1 MLDFA
6 DILATFSL
14 RAQWLVVIILIA
26 FVVGELVSRG
36 SFMGILA
43 SRVNARIASLGR
55 KLDRTH
61 RSIATRVYRGMI
73 TLFILLIPAL
83 ALGLA
88 LAQHQPWVEWLS
100 LIVLIAAIGR
110 SLATF
115 HLARL
120 GREAARGTLKLEIP
134 GLSFLFADTHAV
146 MRYAILTSAGD
157 FAVGVVGTSFWYLVG
172 GMPLALA
179 YLTLA
184 AAARHYTTPAF
195 GWAVRSVF
203 QLLNFIPHL
212 IAVALLALAGLFVV
226 GGKPLAMR
234 HAKHFHGAIAYL
246 LGISLGGRLPT
257 VELPWEGTGTAKV
270 EPAHLLRWLL
280 LRSVA
285 MLLLMLMLAAPNIVN
300 LLK

>member
-1 MLDFA
+1 MIDLS
-6 DILATFSL
+6 DILSTLAL
-14 RAQWLVVIILIA
+14 RAQWLVVSIVIA
-26 FVVGELVSRG
+26 FAVGELVARG
-36 SFMGILA
+36 SFLTTIA
-43 SRVNARIASLGR
+43 NAINTRIASLGR

-61 RSIATRVYRGMI
+61 RSTATRVYRGMI

-100 LIVLIAAIGR
+100 LIVLIVLIAAIGR

-146 MRYAILTSAGD
+146 MRYAILTSARD

-172 GMPLALA
+172 GMPLVLA

-184 AAARHYTTPAF
+184 AASRHYTTP
-195 GWAVRSVF
+195 
-203 QLLNFIPHL
+203 
-212 IAVALLALAGLFVV
+212 LLAGQ
-226 GGKPLAMR
+226 
-234 HAKHFHGAIAYL
+234 
-246 LGISLGGRLPT
+246 
-257 VELPWEGTGTAKV
+257 
-270 EPAHLLRWLL
+270 
-280 LRSVA
+280 
-285 MLLLMLMLAAPNIVN
+285 
-300 LLK
+300 